1 MKNRLYTVLVAATL
15 CVPVIASAQQTN
27 VGLTRAQVRA
37 ELVQLESAGYNPHR
51 ETVNYPAHIQ
61 AAEARVRSSN
71 SLGQDVAA
79 SGDADTRISS
89 SQAGISARTLLYVV
103 AHGRQFD

>member
-1 MKNRLYTVLVAATL
+1 MKNRLYTVLVAAVL

-51 ETVNYPAHIQ
+51 QTVSYPADIQ
-61 AAEARVRSSN
+61 AAEAKVRIEN
-71 SLGQDVAA
+71 SVTRDAAA
-79 SGDADTRISS
+79 SADADARISS
-89 SQAGISARTLLYVV
+89 AQTG
-103 AHGRQFD
+103 G